1 MIIMVITV
9 VIMTMTIEFGHLAAL
24 VVQLLPVEA
33 AHQVALDEHP
43 EVPHLGHFGLL
54 LEKLVNARPENR
66 TYKDGEPIRTHLSR

>member
-1 MIIMVITV
+1 MIMMVITV
-9 VIMTMTIEFGHLAAL
+9 MIMIMTTELGHLAAL

-43 EVPHLGHFGLL
+43 KIPHLGHFGLL

>member
-1 MIIMVITV
+1 M
-9 VIMTMTIEFGHLAAL
+9 IMTIKLGHLAAL

-54 LEKLVNARPENR
+54 LEKLVNARPENQ
-66 TYKDGEPIRTHLSR
+66 T